1 MGSIPVGVTTWE
13 HSSAGRASALQA
25 EGHRFEPCCSHQQKH
40 IARAVF
46 FCCQTARTYGRFAA
60 TRTARCAPRVTADA
74 PFLSQATS
82 LSLFYEPCSPTNK
95 NTSHERCFFV
105 AKTAR
110 TYGRFAATRIARCAP
125 RVTADAPFLSQATSL
140 SLFYEPCPPTNK
152 NTSQER
158 CFFVVKRLE
167 PTAVSRPRA
176 PRVVPLDK

>member
-95 NTSHERCFFV
+95 NTSQERCFFV
-105 AKTAR
+105 AK
-110 TYGRFAATRIARCAP
+110 
-125 RVTADAPFLSQATSL
+125 
-140 SLFYEPCPPTNK
+140 
-152 NTSQER
+152 
-158 CFFVVKRLE
+158 RLE
-167 PTAVSRPRA
+167 PMAALRPRA
-176 PRVVPLDK
+176 PRVVPLGSQLTLRFCRKRHHSRYFTSPARPPTKTHRTSGVFLLPKRLEPTAASRPRASRAVPLDK

>member
-1 MGSIPVGVTTWE
+1 MVKTSPFHGGNMGSIPVGVTTWE

-82 LSLFYEPCSPTNK
+82 LSLFYEPCPPTNK

-105 AKTAR
+105 AETAR
-110 TYGRFAATRIARCAP
+110 TYGRFAATRIARSAP
-125 RVTADAPFLSQATSL
+125 RQIKTARQLSGC
-140 SLFYEPCPPTNK
+140 LFFMNY
-152 NTSQER
+152 
-158 CFFVVKRLE
+158 FFVFSL
-167 PTAVSRPRA
+167 T
-176 PRVVPLDK
+176 

>member
-82 LSLFYEPCSPTNK
+82 LSLFYEPCC
-95 NTSHERCFFV
+95 SHQQKHIARAVFFCCQ
-105 AKTAR
+105 TAR
-110 TYGRFAATRIARCAP
+110 TYGRFGRYKESGKNYRI
-125 RVTADAPFLSQATSL
+125 
-140 SLFYEPCPPTNK
+140 EK
-152 NTSQER
+152 
-158 CFFVVKRLE
+158 
-167 PTAVSRPRA
+167 TAVFTAVFRLNLHFTII
-176 PRVVPLDK
+176 VDIYI

>member
-46 FCCQTARTYGRFAA
+46 FCCQTARTYGRFAT

-95 NTSHERCFFV
+95 NTSQERCFFV

-110 TYGRFAATRIARCAP
+110 TYGRFGRYKEREKNYRI
-125 RVTADAPFLSQATSL
+125 
-140 SLFYEPCPPTNK
+140 EK
-152 NTSQER
+152 
-158 CFFVVKRLE
+158 
-167 PTAVSRPRA
+167 TAVSTAVFRLNLHFTII
-176 PRVVPLDK
+176 VDIYI

>member
-105 AKTAR
+105 AETAR
-110 TYGRFAATRIARCAP
+110 TYGRFAATRIARSAP
-125 RVTADAPFLSQATSL
+125 RQIKTARQLSGC
-140 SLFYEPCPPTNK
+140 LFFMNY
-152 NTSQER
+152 
-158 CFFVVKRLE
+158 FFVFSL
-167 PTAVSRPRA
+167 T
-176 PRVVPLDK
+176 